1 MADHVGTSK
10 TVHFAPD
17 VVYIDTIWPDVNL
30 EEFRVKPITEVPKRR
45 TNVKEVPVVKEYK
58 PTKEEY
64 SAVIDE
70 IANLLPHKS
79 IWPLSKNEDGEKYET
94 DYPTVTREMLLEAGS
109 DRSPITKRPVWII
122 GNMVFFKRYADEDLV
137 NVGFFKSPDISPHIW
152 WEQGFVL
159 RTWKSLFALRDL
171 IKSRH
176 PSTVT
181 QEEVLKLIDL
191 KIE

>member
-1 MADHVGTSK
+1 MNDK
-10 TVHFAPD
+10 
-17 VVYIDTIWPDVNL
+17 INL
-30 EEFRVKPITEVPKRR
+30 EDLRVKPIAFAPRR
-45 TNVKEVPVVKEYK
+45 KANVKEVPVVNEYK
-58 PTKEEY
+58 PSNAEY

-79 IWPLSKNEDGEKYET
+79 IWPLSGNEDEEKYET
-94 DYPTVTREMLLEAGS
+94 DYPTVTKEMLLDAGS

-122 GNMVFFKRYADEDLV
+122 GNMVFFKRYADKDLV
-137 NVGFFKSPDISPHIW
+137 NVGFFKSPDISPHTW

-171 IKSRH
+171 IKSKH
-176 PSTVT
+176 PSNIT